1 MTAEHNERRLVMKR
15 VFLVLFLA
23 ISFADAGAGRAAPVA
38 NAQGSTGTDGAAF
51 VAYYWRARPGRT
63 AEYNDYILKV
73 AERIDED
80 ARKAGVFE
88 EVRTVTPTPGPD
100 GALPDWTHLR
110 IFRLK
115 NIAAVEQLSAGL
127 DAATLRVVPDEAQRK
142 ANSARSAELRD
153 LVRREVWKEL
163 K

>member
-1 MTAEHNERRLVMKR
+1 MSRRLIASV
-15 VFLVLFLA
+15 LVLLA
-23 ISFADAGAGRAAPVA
+23 LAVTAAGRASSVA
-38 NAQGSTGTDGAAF
+38 ASQPTMGGGGAAF

-63 AEYNDYILKV
+63 AEYNDYILKT

-80 ARKAGVFE
+80 ARKAGVFD
-88 EVRTVTPTPGPD
+88 EVRTVTPTPAPD

-115 NIAAVEQLSAGL
+115 NMAAVEQLAPGL

-153 LVRREVWKEL
+153 LVRREVWTEL